1 MAAGWK
7 FTGEF
12 RRGRKAPLE
21 LDCIVARSSRLEAEQ
36 IAREKLVGADL
47 ITAIELS
54 RAELTALKIED
65 GEVHL

>member
-1 MAAGWK
+1 MAAGWR

-21 LDCIVARSSRLEAEQ
+21 LECIVARSNRLEAEQ

-47 ITAIELS
+47 ITANELS
-54 RAELTALKIED
+54 RAELTAFKIED
-65 GEVHL
+65 GEVQL